1 MPGIKLPKP
10 AWKYDVIWRFPEKMV
25 VFPICG
31 LFTMENSMKMDD
43 LGVNILGNLH
53 IWLSWRCPPN
63 LNSSHLNVDET
74 CWNPVCLSLVQQ
86 IKHDYTAKLP
96 SIFGCRIPTQTLQF
110 AIGWATRMT
119 QWRYWDRKQRR
130 WQKIRGFEMKG
141 FHLRCVQHPIELVP
155 ICSN

>member
-1 MPGIKLPKP
+1 
-10 AWKYDVIWRFPEKMV
+10 MV

-74 CWNPVCLSLVQQ
+74 C
-86 IKHDYTAKLP
+86 
-96 SIFGCRIPTQTLQF
+96 
-110 AIGWATRMT
+110 
-119 QWRYWDRKQRR
+119 
-130 WQKIRGFEMKG
+130 
-141 FHLRCVQHPIELVP
+141 
-155 ICSN
+155 